1 MTMKAMSVLAALAA
15 ASVIAS
21 RAAAADRYS
30 VDPQAG
36 NSNFSAVFNA
46 PLGERINAVSS
57 AVGCELTY
65 DAASLSAG
73 GHCSVP
79 LKSIEVD
86 ADDTKT
92 DHFQQW
98 ATNKK
103 SPPESCN
110 FELALSQVKLSG
122 PLKAKE
128 GVPFTAT
135 GTFKICGRSKDPAGP
150 EAITGTVMLFPKG
163 SYGGA
168 QTLRIRAKIVGF
180 DRESYGISPKAT
192 AGWFARVEQLGPV
205 VAAKGDI
212 ELSLFARLQDP

>member
-1 MTMKAMSVLAALAA
+1 MSTTAVRILTGIALALTPA
-15 ASVIAS
+15 LRAS
-21 RAAAADRYS
+21 AADRYS

-36 NSNFSAVFNA
+36 NNSFSAVFDA
-46 PLGERINAVSS
+46 PLGERINAISS

-65 DAASLSAG
+65 DAATQTAG

-79 LKSIEVD
+79 LTSIKVD
-86 ADDTKT
+86 GDDTKT

-103 SPPESCN
+103 SEPDKCS
-110 FELALSQVKLSG
+110 FEVTLSQVKLAG

-135 GTFKICGRSKDPAGP
+135 GAFKICGRSKDTAAP
-150 EAITGTVMLFPKG
+150 ETITGSAMLFPKG
-163 SYGGA
+163 SYGSA
-168 QTLRIRAKIVGF
+168 QTLRLRVKLVGF

-205 VAAKGDI
+205 VGAKGDI
-212 ELSLFARLQDP
+212 DLSLFARLEP

>member
-1 MTMKAMSVLAALAA
+1 MKAMWIVTSIGLAVTPAA
-15 ASVIAS
+15 
-21 RAAAADRYS
+21 RAVSADRYS

-36 NSNFSAVFNA
+36 NNNFSAVFDA
-46 PLGERINAVSS
+46 PLGERINAISS

-65 DAASLSAG
+65 DAATQTAG

-79 LKSIEVD
+79 LTSIKVD
-86 ADDTKT
+86 GDDTKT

-103 SPPESCN
+103 VEPDKCTFDITLSP
-110 FELALSQVKLSG
+110 VKLASA
-122 PLKAKE
+122 LKPKE

-135 GTFKICGRSKDPAGP
+135 GTFKICGRSKDSGGA
-150 EAITGTVMLFPKG
+150 EAISGTAMLFPKG
-163 SYGGA
+163 SYGST

-192 AGWFARVEQLGPV
+192 AGWLARVEQLGPIV
-205 VAAKGDI
+205 GAKGDI
-212 ELSLFARLQDP
+212 DLSLFAQLQ

>member
-1 MTMKAMSVLAALAA
+1 MFSKVPWTVSTLVMTLALAA
-15 ASVIAS
+15 

-36 NSNFSAVFNA
+36 NNNFSAVFDA
-46 PLGERINAVSS
+46 PLGERINAISS
-57 AVGCELTY
+57 AVGCELSY
-65 DAASLSAG
+65 DAATQTAG

-79 LKSIEVD
+79 LTSIKVD
-86 ADDTKT
+86 GDDTKT

-103 SPPESCN
+103 SPPEKCA
-110 FELALSQVKLSG
+110 FELTLSQVKLAG

-128 GVPFTAT
+128 GVAFTAT

-150 EAITGTVMLFPKG
+150 ESITGTAMLFPKG
-163 SYGGA
+163 SYGSV
-168 QTLRIRAKIVGF
+168 QTVRIRARLVGF
-180 DRESYGISPKAT
+180 DREAYGISPKAT

-205 VAAKGDI
+205 VGAKGDI
-212 ELSLFARLQDP
+212 DLSLFARLEP